1 MFPSNDPWPWRAAFR
16 PKTNFAHLLNN
27 EREKCGGI
35 SGTHWL
41 ELHEV
46 LLNLSGNSV
55 NYKIGCSAEDLLST
69 TSLAFH
75 LKWNIKSLIVELH
88 TNNAKHLLKHLS
100 QADRKELLRRKCVW
114 SAQHATKH
122 IKIAYWR
129 KKKKKKNGKM
139 HFDASGFWSDALLAV
154 ICRAWHAVCSFYLN
168 CCSNH
173 TQVHIQ
179 MSGTICSSK
188 YAKYSQIYSLLYCYF
203 AFFRTVFFSQRVP
216 HLACIFPSLF
226 VFEKSKVKCL

>member
-1 MFPSNDPWPWRAAFR
+1 MFISLPHSLMFPSNDPWPWLAAFH

-27 EREKCGGI
+27 EKEKCGGI

-41 ELHEV
+41 KLHEV

-55 NYKIGCSAEDLLST
+55 NYKIGCSAENLLST

-114 SAQHATKH
+114 SAQHVTKH
-122 IKIAYWR
+122 IKIAYWKKN
-129 KKKKKKNGKM
+129 KKKKMGRCT
-139 HFDASGFWSDALLAV
+139 LTPAV
-154 ICRAWHAVCSFYLN
+154 FGVMPYLQSFAE
-168 CCSNH
+168 H
-173 TQVHIQ
+173 D
-179 MSGTICSSK
+179 M
-188 YAKYSQIYSLLYCYF
+188 
-203 AFFRTVFFSQRVP
+203 
-216 HLACIFPSLF
+216 
-226 VFEKSKVKCL
+226 

>member
-1 MFPSNDPWPWRAAFR
+1 MFISLPHSLMFPSNDPWPWLAAFH

-27 EREKCGGI
+27 EKEKCGGI

-41 ELHEV
+41 KLHEV

-55 NYKIGCSAEDLLST
+55 NYKIGCSAENLLST

-114 SAQHATKH
+114 SAPHVTKH
-122 IKIAYWR
+122 IKIAYWKKN
-129 KKKKKKNGKM
+129 KKKK
-139 HFDASGFWSDALLAV
+139 WEDALWRQRFLEW
-154 ICRAWHAVCSFYLN
+154 CLTCSHLLSMT
-168 CCSNH
+168 CSLFLLPELLFESH
-173 TQVHIQ
+173 
-179 MSGTICSSK
+179 SGTNSGVG
-188 YAKYSQIYSLLYCYF
+188 YDL
-203 AFFRTVFFSQRVP
+203 FFQVCQ
-216 HLACIFPSLF
+216 IFPDLF
-226 VFEKSKVKCL
+226 STVLLFSFF